1 MGLTTGVPVIVP
13 VGAGSRP
20 AQLARLGPLLE
31 KVVATV
37 AEEVEATVVG
47 AGTAGGLGEAL
58 GQARRRKKA
67 GFPMIGVA
75 SDGSEPEDLEPE
87 HTHFVLVPADHGAG
101 VARWVAEVATA
112 AAGGNRS
119 VAVVT
124 AGGEPAWEAVA
135 AHARA
140 GRLVM
145 AVGRTGGV
153 ADQLAARLQRPC
165 LRPPGPSPGRLRPGL
180 RRRPRQGC
188 GPRGRRPAG
197 RPQPAQRADARPAIA
212 SKGGVV
218 VACCTS
224 PSPAGWPSRPTA
236 PASTPA
242 GSAASAGWPWP
253 TWSPSGTGP
262 SPATSWPRCCGAT
275 TCPGRGRR
283 RCGASP
289 SGCEACSAPPGW
301 CRPRP

>member
-37 AEEVEATVVG
+37 AEQVQATVVG
-47 AGTAGGLGEAL
+47 AGDVGGLGEAL
-58 GQARRRKKA
+58 GDARRRKKA

-75 SDGSEPEDLEPE
+75 SDGSQPDDLEPG

-101 VARWVAEVATA
+101 VSRWVAQVATA

-153 ADQLAARLQRPC
+153 ADQLALACSGRTADSRARALAGSGQVFAVDPAKGAAHVADL
-165 LRPPGPSPGRLRPGL
+165 LRGAL
-180 RRRPRQGC
+180 
-188 GPRGRRPAG
+188 
-197 RPQPAQRADARPAIA
+197 
-212 SKGGVV
+212 
-218 VACCTS
+218 
-224 PSPAGWPSRPTA
+224 SRPNELMPA
-236 PASTPA
+236 P
-242 GSAASAGWPWP
+242 
-253 TWSPSGTGP
+253 
-262 SPATSWPRCCGAT
+262 R
-275 TCPGRGRR
+275 
-283 RCGASP
+283 
-289 SGCEACSAPPGW
+289 
-301 CRPRP
+301 

>member
-1 MGLTTGVPVIVP
+1 MTVPRFPISFDDGHVALAFRATPDTDLGRGLRAMGLTTGVPVIVP

-37 AEEVEATVVG
+37 AEQMEAAVVG
-47 AGTAGGLGEAL
+47 DGTAGGLGQAL
-58 GQARRRKKA
+58 GQARGRKKA

-75 SDGSEPEDLEPE
+75 SDGSAPEDLEPE

-101 VARWVAEVATA
+101 VARWVAQVATA

-153 ADQLAARLQRPC
+153 ADQLAAACSGHVADPRARALAGSGQVFAVDPAKGAAHVADV
-165 LRPPGPSPGRLRPGL
+165 LRGAL
-180 RRRPRQGC
+180 
-188 GPRGRRPAG
+188 
-197 RPQPAQRADARPAIA
+197 
-212 SKGGVV
+212 
-218 VACCTS
+218 
-224 PSPAGWPSRPTA
+224 SRPNELEAA
-236 PASTPA
+236 P
-242 GSAASAGWPWP
+242 
-253 TWSPSGTGP
+253 
-262 SPATSWPRCCGAT
+262 R
-275 TCPGRGRR
+275 
-283 RCGASP
+283 
-289 SGCEACSAPPGW
+289 
-301 CRPRP
+301 